1 MPQPNRSG
9 VLLSQGI
16 ARGNCRGNCRG
27 RIVGE
32 IAAAGSGPE
41 RRAASACR
49 RRGILDDELHAFAA
63 VPAVDL
69 QAPGDVERQPRR
81 LQQRRAE
88 RALQRAEG
96 DRLDAARPGIAPR
109 DVAEKAAPMVCTELR
124 QQEQHTSQ
132 LLYLYRTQS
141 TAFSW

>member
-109 DVAEKAAPMVCTELR
+109 AVAEKAAHMRSE
-124 QQEQHTSQ
+124 EHTSEI
-132 LLYLYRTQS
+132 QS
-141 TAFSW
+141 LMRISYAVFCLKKKK